1 MELLKNFLLLIAA
14 TFITSCSLNREANTG
29 PDAGADQE
37 HESGQQVTLFSDN
50 IEFFVE
56 LPHLVAGQNAD
67 FAIHLTALDTYKPIS
82 QGTVSVTLE
91 NEAGESTVTT
101 SDPLRPGIFQVTV
114 SPSQAGVTDIHFSFA
129 SDEMNGEA
137 SALDVSVFSSE
148 EEAHENELDA
158 GPEITFTKENAWNS
172 DFMVRP
178 IEPVPFSS
186 IIKAGGEILAV
197 PGEKHHVHARSSGMV
212 HFSKR
217 TLVAGGTVYA
227 GEPLISV
234 KGEGLARENI
244 SVDFEE
250 ARSRFYR
257 SKSDFERKRLLLAEY
272 AVSEKEFVESHSTYL
287 IDSVYYHNLERSFG
301 DGGLIIKSPIEGY
314 IHELVVSE
322 GEYVSAGQLIATIS
336 SDKRLLLRADVPQQ
350 YFNQIRNIVST
361 NFRTSYSREVMDIES
376 MEGKL
381 LAIGSSVAENN
392 HYLPVYFEAQNKGN
406 LLEGAFAEFYLK
418 TFTLKDAIVVPK
430 TAILEEQGRYFVYV
444 QISGEGYLKREIFIG
459 DSDGVNTRVEKGLS
473 SGERVVTRGAML
485 LKTTSVS
492 TGVPI
497 QTHEH

>member
-1 MELLKNFLLLIAA
+1 LTAVI
-14 TFITSCSLNREANTG
+14 FITSCSLNREANTD
-29 PDAGADQE
+29 PDAGVDQE

-67 FAIHLTALDTYKPIS
+67 FSVHLTALDTYKPIS
-82 QGTVSVTLE
+82 QGAVSVTLE
-91 NEAGESTVTT
+91 NEAGESTVTA

-114 SPSQAGVTDIHFSFA
+114 SPSQAGYTDIHFSFT
-129 SDEMNGEA
+129 SDEMNEKA
-137 SALDVSVFSSE
+137 SARDVSVFSSE
-148 EEAHENELDA
+148 EEAHANEQDA
-158 GPEITFTKENAWNS
+158 EPQIIFTKENAWNS
-172 DFMVRP
+172 DFMVRS

-186 IIKAGGEILAV
+186 IIKAGGEILAM

-212 HFSKR
+212 RFSNKN
-217 TLVAGGTVYA
+217 LVAGGTVRA
-227 GEPLISV
+227 GEQLISV
-234 KGEGLARENI
+234 NADGLARENI

-257 SKSDFERKRLLLAEY
+257 SKSDFERKRMLLAEN
-272 AVSEKEFVESHSTYL
+272 AVSEKEFIESHSAYL
-287 IDSVYYHNLERSFG
+287 IDSVYYYNLESSFG
-301 DGGLIIKSPIEGY
+301 DGGLVIESPIEGY
-314 IHELVVSE
+314 IHELAVSE
-322 GEYVSAGQLIATIS
+322 GEYVSPGQLIATIS

-350 YFNQIRNIVST
+350 YFNQIRSIVST

-418 TFTLKDAIVVPK
+418 TLTLEDAIVVPK

-444 QISGEGYLKREIFIG
+444 QISGESYLKREIFIA
-459 DSDGVNTRVEKGLS
+459 DSDGMNTRVETGLS
-473 SGERVVTRGAML
+473 SGERVVTRGTML

-492 TGVPI
+492 SGIPL